1 MLKSSDLSSNSYPI
15 NPWLAAAR
23 IGWIILLVL
32 TIALF
37 VQGINTRFGDLVQ
50 NADTRSLLD
59 LGVTSRTL
67 AIYVVSI
74 NVILISAHAIIAMI
88 IFWRRPGDW
97 LALLV
102 AYALVSNG
110 AIIPLSRMYATGEN
124 ILTAN
129 LLFMIIAI
137 VALISSINLL
147 YLFPDGKF
155 VPKWTILPSIL
166 WGFLAIFAVI
176 FPHSPL
182 SLTSWAIPLQLL
194 MLLIVSLTGVYA
206 QVYRYKE
213 VSSPIQRQQ
222 TKWAILGLFAAVL
235 GPLAFF
241 VPFVI
246 VPSLRVPEASNLL
259 YQNLGPSFFTF
270 SFLSQMVGLTISTL
284 FGLLFPV
291 SFAIA
296 VLRYRLW
303 DIDILINRALVYGA
317 LTGLLVI
324 IYLVSVVILQGVFLT
339 FTGRGQSQMVTVLS
353 TLGIAALFIPLQRR
367 IQSVIDRR
375 FYRSRYDAAK
385 TLAAFSNKLREEVDL
400 NQLCDQLK
408 SVVRETMQPSRI
420 SILLKAPDGRYQKI
434 EK

>member
-1 MLKSSDLSSNSYPI
+1 
-15 NPWLAAAR
+15 
-23 IGWIILLVL
+23 
-32 TIALF
+32 
-37 VQGINTRFGDLVQ
+37 
-50 NADTRSLLD
+50 
-59 LGVTSRTL
+59 
-67 AIYVVSI
+67 
-74 NVILISAHAIIAMI
+74 
-88 IFWRRPGDW
+88 
-97 LALLV
+97 
-102 AYALVSNG
+102 
-110 AIIPLSRMYATGEN
+110 
-124 ILTAN
+124 
-129 LLFMIIAI
+129 MIIAI

-176 FPHSPL
+176 FPPSPL
-182 SLTSWAIPLQLL
+182 SLTSWPIPLQLL
-194 MLLIVSLTGVYA
+194 MLFIVSLTGVYA
-206 QVYRYKE
+206 QAYRYKE